1 MVVSEQGNTTFDCHA
16 TGIPRPQIS
25 WIHNGQNINRLG
37 DGRFE
42 SSIIE
47 INGNSIRSRLTATQ
61 LGVRDSGS
69 IDCVA
74 SSVVMG
80 DPNGQPLVLHAFNST
95 TLSVLSKS
103 LKSCLQ
109 IL

>member
-1 MVVSEQGNTTFDCHA
+1 MVASEQGSTTFVCHA
-16 TGIPRPQIS
+16 TGIPTPRIS
-25 WIHNGQNINRLG
+25 WIHNGQNITSLG
-37 DGRFE
+37 DERFG

-47 INGNSIRSRLTATQ
+47 MSGNSVRSRLTAAN
-61 LGVRDSGS
+61 LRVRDSGS

-74 SSVVMG
+74 SSEVD
-80 DPNGQPLVLHAFNST
+80 DPNGPSLVLHAFSNS

-109 IL
+109 LL